1 MTQNLDLPLDELH
14 MSVRSYSSLYEAGN
28 VTLGDLV
35 INTEES
41 LTQVFRGEFERV
53 VEVRRVLARRGLHLA
68 DDEGVYLGPDHAAPP
83 GEEAWGGVYVWSSE
97 DNALEELRSF
107 VADAYRR
114 FGLEREL
121 VRAKSITKEDLG
133 ANFPPEFSPMD
144 ILLPDDV
151 LVLPE
156 EADGWFAVLSSELEW
171 TMPTQHPLAMTLS
184 EGYPVV
190 TITSAGGQ
198 YTEITRYMFGEVL
211 GTRITGRSL
220 PVDPSSVI
228 RRPLDLTWFT
238 LHGAM
243 GDGAELY
250 DVIAD
255 ADAFGALTGC
265 ETAGFRAAFEYQE
278 EWDDDALMLFR

>member
-1 MTQNLDLPLDELH
+1 MSQNLDLPLDELD

-41 LTQVFRGEFERV
+41 LMQVFRGEFERV
-53 VEVRRVLARRGLHLA
+53 VEVRRILARRGLHLA
-68 DDEGVYLGPDHAAPP
+68 DDEGLYLGPERTAPP
-83 GEEAWGGVYVWSSE
+83 GDDVWGGVYVWSGE
-97 DNALEELRSF
+97 ENALSELRSF
-107 VADAYRR
+107 VADAYLR
-114 FGLEREL
+114 FGMERES
-121 VRAKSITKEDLG
+121 VESGAVTREDLG
-133 ANFPPEFSPMD
+133 ADFPPEFTPMD

-151 LVLPE
+151 LVIPE
-156 EADGWFAVLSSELEW
+156 ETEGWFAVLSSELEW
-171 TMPTQHPLAMTLS
+171 TTPTQHPLALTLS

-190 TITSAGGQ
+190 TITSVGGQ

-211 GTRITGRSL
+211 GTRITGKSM
-220 PVDPSSVI
+220 PVDPEIVT
-228 RRPLDLTWFT
+228 RMPLDLSWFT
-238 LHGAM
+238 HHGAL

-265 ETAGFRAAFEYQE
+265 ETAGFRSAFEYQD